1 MLIFIFLFNNLLI
14 ILMYFNIEFYNYYV
28 IIIKFLN
35 VNKLN
40 YIF

>member
-14 ILMYFNIEFYNYYV
+14 ILKYFNIEFYNYYV